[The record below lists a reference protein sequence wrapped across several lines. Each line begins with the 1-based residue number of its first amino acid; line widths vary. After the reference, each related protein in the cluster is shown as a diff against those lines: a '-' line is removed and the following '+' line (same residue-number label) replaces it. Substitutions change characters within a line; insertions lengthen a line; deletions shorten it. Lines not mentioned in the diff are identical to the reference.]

1 MFKGWIKLSFI
12 DYPDKLSTVLFT
24 EGCNFRCPY
33 CHNFEL
39 VLPDFKSEEDLGA
52 VNIDEFF
59 SFLKK
64 RNNKID
70 GVVISGGEPLLH
82 SKELESFIEKVKE
95 MGFLIKIDTNGS
107 FPEKV
112 FDWDRR
118 GLVDLWAVD
127 YKLPFEKYD
136 LVSGDGEKSRITI
149 RYLLE
154 KDTPSLYELRTTIF
168 PKFHNIEVLTKM
180 LFEIEGAT
188 LWYWQ
193 NFRNDRTLDESAAL
207 VQPYARELLNEWK
220 NRLDMFKKVGKII
233 IR

>member
-33 CHNFEL
+33 CHNFDL
-39 VLPDFKSEEDLGA
+39 VLPNNLE
-52 VNIDEFF
+52 VINIEKILN
-59 SFLKK
+59 FLEK
-64 RNNKID
+64 RKRKID
-70 GVVISGGEPLLH
+70 AVVISGGEPFLH
-82 SKELESFIEKVKE
+82 GKELEDFVKKARI
-95 MGFLIKIDTNGS
+95 MDFLIKIDTNGS

-118 GLVDLWAVD
+118 GLVDFWAVD
-127 YKLPFEKYD
+127 FKVPFEKYD
-136 LVSGDGEKSRITI
+136 LVQGNGEKTKITI

-154 KDTPSLYELRTTIF
+154 KDTPSTYELRTTIF
-168 PKFHNIEVLTKM
+168 PRFHSIEVLTKM

-188 LWYWQ
+188 MWYWQ

-207 VQPYARELLNEWK
+207 VEPYSKDLLNEWK
-220 NRLDMFKKVGKII
+220 SRLDVFKKVGKII